1 MSVIKNSNI
10 IKLAITAFI
19 TLQCLHSFSQQFAF
33 KNTTSWDAAPAIHKV
48 SKIFDSSAAVGILD
62 EKQVEYKDEGQNV
75 VVFLHRH
82 SIIHIKDDKGIE
94 MYNKVYVPV
103 YEEAEITEIKAR
115 AIMPGGKVIDI
126 DAGKIKDVEEDG
138 SKYKIFAFDGVEK
151 GSEVEYMYVEK
162 RPFYRFGSEVFQS
175 SHIPYQET
183 SFLLSSPQRLKFSV
197 KGYNGYNISSD
208 TVINDVRMVAGYATD
223 VPQMEADEK
232 YSFSDKYLKRVDYKF
247 SYNLSGQS
255 ATTRLYTWKE
265 FAKNAFT
272 FYTNTSDKEN
282 RAVDGFIQQMNIPKD
297 ADAATKIQLVE
308 DYVKT
313 NIDINKKL
321 ITGDNTLIAAIKN
334 KAVTETLAPRLFTSI
349 FDKLG
354 IEYQVVVAKDR
365 TGISIDEELENWNR
379 VEDILLYFPATDKFI
394 SPINQVTRYPYL
406 PFNLTATRGLFLKGT
421 TIGTFKTAVGTFDTI
436 PMEPFSGNAHNMEA
450 VVKFD
455 ESLDTLLISSK
466 QLLYGY
472 AAEDY
477 RPIYVYAP
485 KDKQEEITKDIIKSV
500 GNSLNISN
508 IKVENSKL
516 TDCATNKPLV
526 ISGDIKTTS
535 MLENAGNKILLKI
548 GEIIGPQVEMYQEKP
563 RQLPIELPY
572 PHVLDRKITI
582 QVPDGYKVK
591 NLNDL
596 NFDITHKENEV
607 VTLGFVSKYTLDGNT
622 INLVINETY
631 RNVEYPLSQFNIF
644 TKVIN
649 ASADFNK
656 VVLVLEK
663 AK

>member
-1 MSVIKNSNI
+1 MCLNKKNNI
-10 IKLAITAFI
+10 IKAALAAFFI
-19 TLQCLHSFSQQFAF
+19 LNGLTGFSQQFVY
-33 KNTTSWDAAPAIHKV
+33 NTATSWENSPVIHKV
-48 SKIFDSSAAVGILD
+48 SAAFDSSAAVGILD
-62 EKQVEYKDEGQNV
+62 EKQVEYKDEGKNV

-82 SIIHIKDDKGIE
+82 SIVHVKDDKGIE

-103 YEEAEITEIKAR
+103 HDDGEITEIKAR
-115 AIMPGGKVIDI
+115 AIMPGGKVINI
-126 DAGKIKDVEEDG
+126 DADKIKDMEEEG

-151 GSEVEYMYVEK
+151 GAEVEYMYTEK
-162 RPFYRFGSEVFQS
+162 RPFYLFGSEIFQS
-175 SHIPYQET
+175 SHIPYQQAV
-183 SFLLSSPQRLKFSV
+183 FMLSTPQRLRFSV
-197 KGYNGYNISSD
+197 KGYNGYNVSKD
-208 TVINDVRMVAGYATD
+208 TVINDVRMVAGYAQD
-223 VPQMEADEK
+223 VPEIDADEK

-265 FAKNAFT
+265 FAKNAFS
-272 FYTNTSDKEN
+272 FYTNTSDKETK
-282 RAVDGFIQQMNIPKD
+282 AVEGFIQQVNIPQD
-297 ADAATKIQLVE
+297 ADAAAKIQLVE

-313 NIDINKKL
+313 NIDIDKKL
-321 ITGDNTLIAAIKN
+321 ITGDNTLVTVLKN
-334 KAVTETLAPRLFTSI
+334 KAASETLATRLFTAI

-365 TGISIDEELENWNR
+365 TGISIDEEIENWNR
-379 VEDILLYFPATDKFI
+379 ADDILLYFPATDKFI

-421 TIGTFKTAVGTFDTI
+421 VIGTFKTAVGSFDTI

-455 ESLDTLLISSK
+455 ESLDTLLISSR

-472 AAEDY
+472 AAANY
-477 RPIYVYAP
+477 RPVFVYAP

-500 GNSLNISN
+500 GNSLNITN

-526 ISGDIKTTS
+526 ISGDIKSTD

-548 GEIIGPQVEMYQEKP
+548 GEIIGQQVEMYQEKP
-563 RQLPIELPY
+563 RQLPVELPY

-582 QVPDGYKVK
+582 QLPEGYKVK
-591 NLNDL
+591 NLNEL
-596 NFDITHKENEV
+596 NFDVSYKENDV
-607 VTLGFVSKYTLDGNT
+607 VTLGFVSKYTQDGNT
-622 INLVINETY
+622 INLTINETY
-631 RNVEYPLSQFNIF
+631 RNVEYPLSQFGVF
-644 TKVIN
+644 AKVIN